1 MEKIWLKHYPKGV
14 EQEIDPEKYKSIVD
28 LIQQSVAS
36 YGDSPCMTNMG
47 VTFTYSEIDRY
58 SDYFASYL
66 INECNLKKGDRIAI
80 QMPNVLQYPI
90 AMIGA
95 IKAGIIV
102 VNTNPLYTDR
112 EMEHQ
117 FMDADV
123 KMVVIL
129 ENFAHLLEKILPHT
143 NIKHIVITSV
153 GDLFPFPK
161 NKIVNLAIKYVK
173 RMVPSYNLPHAVSF
187 NTALMKGRDK
197 SFDVAETNIDDIAF
211 LQYTGGTTGVAK
223 GAMLTH
229 RNVLSNM
236 LQALEWFKPKLV
248 KGEEIVLTPLPL
260 YHIFSL
266 TVNCLTF
273 MSYGAHIVLVT
284 NPRDIPDLIKTIK
297 KHRPTVMSGVNTLF
311 NAMLNCPDMNADA
324 MKSLKMSVAGAMAL
338 QEAVAKKWLDVT
350 KSPVIEGYGLTE
362 ASPIV
367 SCNPIDGNDRAGTI
381 GIPVPSTEI
390 KLIGEDGNEVG
401 PGEPGE
407 LCVRGPQIMKGYWN
421 RPEETAKTIS
431 DGWLLTG
438 DMACVDEDGYF
449 KIVDRKKDMIL
460 ISGFNVYPNEVED
473 VVASHP
479 AVLEVAAIGVPDEH
493 SGEVVKIFVVKKSEV
508 SKEDIVEFSRKKLTG
523 YKVPKHIEFRDEL
536 PKSNVGKILR
546 KDLRNEEIK
555 RIEAQ

>member
-1 MEKIWLKHYPKGV
+1 
-14 EQEIDPEKYKSIVD
+14 
-28 LIQQSVAS
+28 
-36 YGDSPCMTNMG
+36 
-47 VTFTYSEIDRY
+47 
-58 SDYFASYL
+58 
-66 INECNLKKGDRIAI
+66 
-80 QMPNVLQYPI
+80 
-90 AMIGA
+90 
-95 IKAGIIV
+95 
-102 VNTNPLYTDR
+102 
-112 EMEHQ
+112 
-117 FMDADV
+117 
-123 KMVVIL
+123 
-129 ENFAHLLEKILPHT
+129 
-143 NIKHIVITSV
+143 
-153 GDLFPFPK
+153 
-161 NKIVNLAIKYVK
+161 
-173 RMVPSYNLPHAVSF
+173 
-187 NTALMKGRDK
+187 
-197 SFDVAETNIDDIAF
+197 
-211 LQYTGGTTGVAK
+211 
-223 GAMLTH
+223 MLTH